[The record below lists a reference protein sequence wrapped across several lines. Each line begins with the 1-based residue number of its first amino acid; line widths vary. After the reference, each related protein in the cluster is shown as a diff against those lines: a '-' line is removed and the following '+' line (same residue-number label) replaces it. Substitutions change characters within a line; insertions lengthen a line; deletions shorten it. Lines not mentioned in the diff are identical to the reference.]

1 MKENIETT
9 EDQIA
14 KQKFIDATS
23 EEDRILVVKQQID
36 KKLKDLEASMAA
48 DEEQL
53 SSICSEYNKLA
64 LSGSFVGYISQAILL
79 LEMHE
84 KKMTD
89 EGAPAD
95 ALARMAERIKSLQK
109 RRDIVEQAMRD
120 KKAKNGVVGYL
131 KDKLSS
137 AKEAFTG

>member
-9 EDQIA
+9 EDKIA
-14 KQKFIDATS
+14 KEKFLAASS
-23 EEDRILVVKQQID
+23 EEDRILVMKQNID
-36 KKLKDLEASMAA
+36 EKLKKIETSMAD

-79 LEMHE
+79 LQMHE
-84 KKMTD
+84 KKMTE

-109 RRDIVEQAMRD
+109 RRDVVEQAMRD
-120 KKAKNGVVGYL
+120 KKAKNGVVGYI
-131 KDKLSS
+131 KDKLNS
-137 AKEAFTG
+137 AKEAFMG